1 MQYWGD
7 PSFVQMGLAV
17 LVAVLVGF
25 ASSWSMERLFLKE
38 FMDDRVSG
46 IALSCALAFVLMMGA
61 STYLLTKA
69 SPVPNGP
76 IVIPPFGYALS
87 FVMGLALV
95 GVLRVRSYS
104 KQFERDDEVPLEPD
118 DDDLSRFEDEVRA
131 ADSKY
136 RHRNYLLRHWV
147 GNLPL
152 PLAYWVNGALL
163 STLVVAAAELLT
175 RRIEEGGGSLR
186 QLALASLVYIAMA
199 VSLWVWSSVGIWR
212 SAYWH
217 RRRGG
222 SARWGVAA
230 RLLVFVGL
238 LATMERSQD
247 LAQQAVEYGRLAMG
261 SDAIGEVAEMKVTAE
276 GDELLVR
283 GNLSQ
288 GAAERFRAV
297 LGAAP
302 AVKTVIL
309 TSRGG
314 RMLEAERMAAIVRA
328 RELDTRVDDFCMSAC
343 TSVLLAGRNRSA
355 PNLARIGFHQPSFP
369 GLRGSGLRDA
379 VERMRS
385 DYVEAGVD
393 PTFVWKAVAVPADD
407 MWFPTNQELVEA
419 NVLTGSEITI
429 VASRS
434 MPDRQGD
441 RRQRAENLTLQRLR
455 SDMQAEAARVNASA
469 PTKLDPYTT
478 LNSASAEA
486 LTLTY
491 RYTLRTGGL
500 DLAAVRASV
509 TGGLR
514 QDTCA
519 NAGLAAAV
527 GDGGRFVFSYRDEGG
542 RRLFD
547 VTIDDC

>member
-7 PSFVQMGLAV
+7 PTFGQMGLAV
-17 LVAVLVGF
+17 LVAALVGF
-25 ASSWSMERLFLKE
+25 ASSWIMDRLFLKE

-46 IALSCALAFVLMMGA
+46 IALSCALAFVLMMGTA
-61 STYLLTKA
+61 TYLLTKA

-87 FVMGLALV
+87 FVIGLALV
-95 GVLRVRSYS
+95 GVLRIWSYS
-104 KQFERDDEVPLEPD
+104 KQFEREDEVPLEPD
-118 DDDLSRFEDEVRA
+118 DDDPSRFEEEVRA
-131 ADSKY
+131 ADSRY

-163 STLVVAAAELLT
+163 STLVVVAAELLT

-186 QLALASLVYIAMA
+186 QLALASLAFIVAA
-199 VSLWVWSSVGIWR
+199 VTLWVWSSVGIWR

-222 SARWGVAA
+222 SARWAVAA

-238 LATMERSQD
+238 LATMVRSQD
-247 LAQQAVEYGRLAMG
+247 LALQAVEYGRLAMG
-261 SDAIGEVAEMKVTAE
+261 SDAIGEVAEMRVTAN

-288 GAAERFRAV
+288 GAAERFRSV

-302 AVKTVIL
+302 GVKTVIL

-314 RMLEAERMAAIVRA
+314 RMLEAERMAAMVRA

-343 TSVLLAGRNRSA
+343 TSVLVAGRNRSA
-355 PNLARIGFHQPSFP
+355 PNLARIGFHEPSFP
-369 GLRGSGLRDA
+369 GLRGSELRGA
-379 VERMRS
+379 AERMRAA
-385 DYVEAGVD
+385 YVAAGVD
-393 PTFVWKAVAVPADD
+393 PNFVWRAVTVPADD

-429 VASRS
+429 VASRPR
-434 MPDRQGD
+434 PDGQGT
-441 RRQRAENLTLQRLR
+441 RPHRAENLTLQRLR

-478 LNSASAEA
+478 LDSASAEA

-491 RYTLRTGGL
+491 RYTLRTDGL
-500 DLAAVRASV
+500 DLAAARTSV
-509 TGGLR
+509 ADELR
-514 QDTCA
+514 QNTCG
-519 NAGLAAAV
+519 NPGLAAVVA
-527 GDGGRFVFSYRDEGG
+527 DGGRFAFSYRDEAG